1 MRIYKLKVERP
12 IDKPPWH
19 FDPPTNRQLKV
30 LSFFDIQV
38 ADGLLKGKASGIIGT
53 IFREKG
59 NRELWEKYLY
69 STGDESDESPDLVA
83 FSLESLKEVVV
94 PDDWAPKRR
103 SSGPSDKT
111 NRMRDMVVEILREGS
126 PFDDPVP
133 NVEFTGKHFAFTGK
147 FSSGSRKDCQDS
159 VKELGSI
166 AQAGINSA
174 TDYLVIGAEGSSNW
188 AEGSHGR
195 KIEKALV
202 QRMER
207 GKPSILSEADWINA
221 IQSI

>member
-1 MRIYKLKVERP
+1 MRIYKLKIDRP
-12 IDKPPWH
+12 INKPHWH

-30 LSFFDIQV
+30 LSFFGIQV
-38 ADGLLKGKASGIIGT
+38 ADGLVKGKASGIIGT

-103 SSGPSDKT
+103 SSEPSDKT
-111 NRMRDMVVEILREGS
+111 KRMRDMIVEILREGS

-133 NVEFTGKHFAFTGK
+133 TVEFSGKHFAFTGK

-159 VKELGSI
+159 VKELGAI
-166 AQAGINSA
+166 AQDGIKSS
-174 TDYLVIGAEGSSNW
+174 TDYLVIGSEGSSHW

-195 KIEKALV
+195 KIEKALI

-221 IQSI
+221 IQSM